1 MLGGPV
7 AYMSFEPVPGKDFGA
22 LLHESVP
29 GDFGHDGGGADGG
42 LLLVAPGYTLRGR
55 SYIGQKIGVTVY
67 VYRPLP
73 MLGRQL

>member
-7 AYMSFEPVPGKDFGA
+7 AYMGFESVTGKGIGA

-29 GDFGHDGGGADGG
+29 GDFGHDGGGADSG
-42 LLLVAPGYTLRGR
+42 LLLVASGYTLCGR
-55 SYIGQKIGVTVY
+55 SYIGQKIGVPVY
-67 VYRPLP
+67 VYRPFP